1 MIKSLA
7 GRLKSMF
14 AAALRTKSAPTEVP
28 PPGVA
33 DDTTSIYK
41 ELAMTEELRE
51 ALFPKTPQMVS
62 AIFDRPLPPLT
73 RPPETPPP
81 PAASDEGSFPIIF

>member
-1 MIKSLA
+1 MFKSLT
-7 GRLKSMF
+7 SM
-14 AAALRTKSAPTEVP
+14 LSRKSAETP
-28 PPGVA
+28 PAKAAQETA
-33 DDTTSIYK
+33 DEHAAIYQ

-62 AIFDRPLPPLT
+62 AIFDRPLPPLGR
-73 RPPETPPP
+73 RPNAPAAP

>member
-1 MIKSLA
+1 
-7 GRLKSMF
+7 MF
-14 AAALRTKSAPTEVP
+14 AAALRMKSAPAEVP
-28 PPGVA
+28 PPVVA
-33 DDTTSIYK
+33 DDTAPIYK

-62 AIFDRPLPPLT
+62 AIFDRPPPLK